1 MAVMGT
7 TSVFRLDGGGGG
19 GGGSGGDD
27 RGRRSRRCN
36 PRASRMRTGGRRAS
50 KGSSG
55 VKCGSVA
62 AKRGGSGKFLL
73 VGAVLAIQ
81 FVGAA
86 ALTSKAGS
94 DIKVEFKMPK
104 EAVVGSS
111 IEVRCEWRLLGGSN
125 LYSVKW
131 YKDDHEF
138 FRYLPDSSQ
147 RTQIFP
153 RPGVKV
159 ETRPNGEQRWIRL
172 KDLALQSSGQYK
184 CEVSTEAPS
193 FATTYQTANL
203 TVISL
208 PERGP
213 EITGLSSHYAV
224 GENVTANCS
233 AWPSVPKANLRW
245 TINGEP
251 VPLENIVQHPPLS
264 PTSNGD
270 IPNSLGLRLM
280 IEPRHFTMEPTKGQ
294 IKIKCIAEVGSRVFD
309 FERKVLKAYV
319 NNQRLSAGDIYVHA
333 AAHSIRAGILAPLL
347 TAILALVLLT
357 T

>member
-1 MAVMGT
+1 MAVTGT
-7 TSVFRLDGGGGG
+7 TSVFRVD
-19 GGGSGGDD
+19 GDD
-27 RGRRSRRCN
+27 HGRRSRRCN
-36 PRASRMRTGGRRAS
+36 PRASKMRIGGRRAS
-50 KGSSG
+50 NGSSG

-62 AKRGGSGKFLL
+62 AKRSGSGKFLL

-86 ALTSKAGS
+86 AMSSKAGS
-94 DIKVEFKMPK
+94 DIRVDFKMPD
-104 EAVVGSS
+104 EAAVGSS
-111 IEVRCEWRLLGGSN
+111 IELRCEWRILGESN

-138 FRYLPDSSQ
+138 FRYLPDSNQ

-159 ETRPNGEQRWIRL
+159 ETRPNTEQRWIKL
-172 KDLALQSSGQYK
+172 KDLVLQSSGQYK

-203 TVISL
+203 TVISP

-251 VPLENIVQHPPLS
+251 VSLENTVQHPPLM
-264 PTSNGD
+264 PMSNGN

-280 IEPRHFTMEPTKGQ
+280 IEPRHFTNGLQ
-294 IKIKCIAEVGSRVFD
+294 VKIKCITKVGSHVFEV
-309 FERKVLKAYV
+309 ERKVMKAYV
-319 NNQRLSAGDIYVHA
+319 NNQRLSAGDIHA
-333 AAHSIRAGILAPLL
+333 AAHSIHASLLAPLL
-347 TAILALVLLT
+347 TTILAFVLLT

>member
-1 MAVMGT
+1 MIVMGT
-7 TSVFRLDGGGGG
+7 TSVFRSDYGDER
-19 GGGSGGDD
+19 SG
-27 RGRRSRRCN
+27 RSRRCN
-36 PRASRMRTGGRRAS
+36 PRTSRMRIGGRRAS

-55 VKCGSVA
+55 VKCGSVT
-62 AKRGGSGKFLL
+62 AKRSASGKFLL

-86 ALTSKAGS
+86 AVSSKVGG
-94 DIKVEFKMPK
+94 DIKVEFKMPN
-104 EAVVGSS
+104 EAQVGSS
-111 IEVRCEWRLLGGSN
+111 IELTCDWRIYGGSK

-138 FRYLPDSSQ
+138 FQYLPDGNQ

-159 ETRPNGEQRWIRL
+159 ETRPNGEQRRIRL
-172 KDLALQSSGQYK
+172 KDLVLQSSGQYK

-203 TVISL
+203 TVISP

-245 TINGEP
+245 TINDEP
-251 VPLENIVQHPPLS
+251 VSLENTVQHPPLT

-280 IEPRHFTMEPTKGQ
+280 IEPRHFGRDGQ
-294 IKIKCIAEVGSRVFD
+294 MRIKCTAEVGSKVYEVD
-309 FERKVLKAYV
+309 RKAMKAYV
-319 NNQRLSAGDIYVHA
+319 NNQRLSAGDIHA
-333 AAHSIRAGILAPLL
+333 AARSIRADLGPLL
-347 TAILALVLLT
+347 TAIFALVLLAT
-357 T
+357 

>member
-1 MAVMGT
+1 MAVTET
-7 TSVFRLDGGGGG
+7 TSVFRPDGGGGG
-19 GGGSGGDD
+19 DDD

-36 PRASRMRTGGRRAS
+36 PRMSRVRAGGRRAS

-62 AKRGGSGKFLL
+62 AKRGVSGKFLL

-86 ALTSKAGS
+86 AVSSKASS
-94 DIKVEFKMPK
+94 DIRVEFKMPK
-104 EAVVGSS
+104 EAEVGTS
-111 IEVRCEWRLLGGSN
+111 IELRCEWRILGVSN

-138 FRYLPDSSQ
+138 FRYVPDSVQ

-153 RPGVKV
+153 RPGVNV
-159 ETRPNGEQRWIRL
+159 ETRSNSEQRWIRL
-172 KDLALQSSGQYK
+172 KDLALESTGQYK

-208 PERGP
+208 PKRGP
-213 EITGLSSHYAV
+213 EITGLSVHYAV

-251 VPLENIVQHPPLS
+251 VSLENIVQHPPFS
-264 PTSNGD
+264 PNKDKT
-270 IPNSLGLRLM
+270 IPNSLGLRLEV
-280 IEPRHFTMEPTKGQ
+280 EPRHFATGSAM
-294 IKIKCIAEVGSRVFD
+294 IKCTAEVGSHVD
-309 FERKVLKAYV
+309 TVERKVMKAYV
-319 NNQRLSAGDIYVHA
+319 NNQRLSSGDMHA
-333 AAHSIRAGILAPLL
+333 AARSVRAGLLSPLL
-347 TAILALVLLT
+347 SAILALLLLT